1 LRYLFEDYAL
11 DTDRRELRRG
21 ADLMPLEPKV
31 FDLLA
36 YLVGHRERVV
46 SKDDMIASIWDG
58 RLVSESTLTSCI
70 NGARCAVG
78 DSGDD
83 QRLIKTLPR
92 KGIRFVGTVRE
103 DRFTGDAHQ
112 QRPAADLSGKPSV
125 AVLPFQAMGGDA
137 ELEGFADGLT
147 EDIITALSR
156 IKTLW
161 VIARNTM
168 FTYKGRPIN
177 VRTVGEDL
185 GVRYVLEGSVRKA
198 DDRLRMT
205 AQLVEAETGHHIWAE
220 KIDRAGG
227 SLFELQD
234 DFTQSI
240 VASVQTQLIVSE
252 GKSVGRTAEMASG
265 LGELVA
271 RARQRLYHR
280 TVNGFDEL
288 VSLAQRA
295 LALDPDNGEA
305 CQLLAT
311 GIWHQAYRGS
321 IPWDRAAADRV
332 MLFALRAVVAGQA
345 DEYAHWTL
353 ALAHLMA
360 GQHHRAIVSLRS
372 ALDINPSFS
381 LAYGSLG
388 TVLAWAGE
396 PEESIA
402 NNELALK
409 INPRDP
415 LNSHRYLGL
424 ALAHYLASRYVK
436 AHESASRVIEANP
449 DWWLGIMIYM
459 ASLAKSDRVEEAG
472 VACAE
477 LRRAKQDATVA
488 SLDDLPFA
496 KESDRAHVAAGLRQ
510 AGLPEH

>member
-21 ADLMPLEPKV
+21 TDLVPLEPKV

-36 YLVGHRERVV
+36 YVVGNRERVV
-46 SKDDMIASIWDG
+46 SKDDLIASIWDG

-70 NGARCAVG
+70 NGARCAIG

-92 KGIRFVGTVRE
+92 KGIRFVGSVRE
-103 DRFTGDAHQ
+103 QQFPGDLHQ
-112 QRPAADLSGKPSV
+112 PRPAADLSGKPSV
-125 AVLPFQAMGGDA
+125 AVLPFQTMGGDT
-137 ELEGFADGLT
+137 ELEGFTDGLT

-156 IKTLW
+156 IKALW

-198 DDRLRMT
+198 GDRLRMS

-227 SLFELQD
+227 NLFELQD
-234 DFTQSI
+234 EFTQSI
-240 VASVQTQLIVSE
+240 VASVQTQLIMSE
-252 GKSVGRTAEMASG
+252 GKSVARTPETASS
-265 LGELVA
+265 LGDLVA
-271 RARQRLYHR
+271 RARVRLYHR

-332 MLFALRAVVAGQA
+332 MLYALRAVVAGQA
-345 DEYAHWTL
+345 DEYTHWTL

-360 GQHHRAIVSLRS
+360 GQHRRAIVSLRS

-424 ALAHYLASRYVK
+424 ALAHYLASRY
-436 AHESASRVIEANP
+436 ATALESASHVVEAHP
-449 DWWLGIMIYM
+449 DWWLGNMIYA
-459 ASLAKSDRVEEAG
+459 ASLAQSGRADEAG
-472 VACAE
+472 VACRE
-477 LRRAKQDATVA
+477 LRRAKPDASVA
-488 SLDDLPFA
+488 SLDGLPFA
-496 KESDRAHVAAGLRQ
+496 NASDRVHLAEGLRK
-510 AGLPEH
+510 AGLPGQ

>member
-1 LRYLFEDYAL
+1 LRYIFEDYSL

-21 ADLMPLEPKV
+21 AGLVQLEPKV

-36 YLVGHRERVV
+36 YVVRSRERVV
-46 SKDDMIASIWDG
+46 SKDDLIASIWDG
-58 RLVSESTLTSCI
+58 RIVSESTLTSCI
-70 NGARCAVG
+70 NGARCAIG
-78 DSGDD
+78 DSGDG

-103 DRFTGDAHQ
+103 EQFTTDVPLE
-112 QRPAADLSGKPSV
+112 RTTVDLSGKPSV
-125 AVLPFQAMGGDA
+125 AVLPFQTVAGDA

-147 EDIITALSR
+147 EDVITALSR
-156 IKTLW
+156 VKALW

-168 FTYKGRPIN
+168 FTYKGRSN
-177 VRTVGEDL
+177 DVRTVGEDL

-198 DDRLRMT
+198 DGRLRMT
-205 AQLVEAETGHHIWAE
+205 AQLVEAESGHHIWAE

-234 DFTQSI
+234 DLTQSI
-240 VASVQTQLIVSE
+240 VASVQVQLIVSE
-252 GKSVGRTAEMASG
+252 GKSVARMAEMASG
-265 LGELVA
+265 IGDLVA
-271 RARQRLYHR
+271 RARERLYHP
-280 TVNGFDEL
+280 TANGFDEL
-288 VSLAQRA
+288 VSLAQKA
-295 LALDPDNGEA
+295 LALDPDNGEG

-332 MLFALRAVVAGQA
+332 MLLALRAIVAGHA

-360 GQHHRAIVSLRS
+360 SQHLRAIVSLRS

-381 LAYGSLG
+381 LGYGTVG

-396 PEESIA
+396 SDESIA

-415 LNSHRYLGL
+415 LNSHRYFGL
-424 ALAHYLASRYVK
+424 ALAHYLASRYR
-436 AHESASRVIEANP
+436 ESLENASRVIEAHP
-449 DWWLGIMIYM
+449 DWWLGVMVYV
-459 ASLAKSDRVEEAG
+459 ASLAQSGRVEEAA

-488 SLDDLPFA
+488 SLNGLPFA
-496 KESDRAHVAAGLRQ
+496 KESDRIHVAEGLRK
-510 AGLPEH
+510 AGLPEQ

>member
-1 LRYLFEDYAL
+1 LRYLFENFAL

-21 ADLMPLEPKV
+21 SDLVPLEPKV

-36 YLVGHRERVV
+36 YVVGKRERVV

-58 RLVSESTLTSCI
+58 RLVSESTLTTCI
-70 NGARCAVG
+70 NGARCAIG

-103 DRFTGDAHQ
+103 ERFTGDVNLPS
-112 QRPAADLSGKPSV
+112 PAADLSGKPSV
-125 AVLPFQAMGGDA
+125 AVLPFQTMGGDA
-137 ELEGFADGLT
+137 ELEGFTDGLT

-156 IKTLW
+156 IKALW

-168 FTYKGRPIN
+168 MTYKGRPID

-198 DDRLRMT
+198 DGRLRMT
-205 AQLVEAETGHHIWAE
+205 AQLVEAETGHHVWAE
-220 KIDRAGG
+220 KIDRPSG

-234 DFTQSI
+234 EFTQSI

-252 GKSVGRTAEMASG
+252 GKSVARTAETASN
-265 LGELVA
+265 LGDLVA
-271 RARQRLYHR
+271 RARVRLYHR

-288 VSLAQRA
+288 VCLAQKA

-332 MLFALRAVVAGQA
+332 MLYALRAVVAGHA

-360 GQHHRAIVSLRS
+360 GQHRRAIVSLRS

-396 PEESIA
+396 PDESIA

-436 AHESASRVIEANP
+436 ALENASQVIEAHS
-449 DWWLGIMIYM
+449 DWWIGIMIYA
-459 ASLAKSDRVEEAG
+459 ASLAQSGRMDEASL
-472 VACAE
+472 ACAE
-477 LRRAKQDATVA
+477 LLRAKQDATLA
-488 SLDDLPFA
+488 SLGVLPFA
-496 KESDRAHVAAGLRQ
+496 KENDRIHVAEGLRKAGLAEQ
-510 AGLPEH
+510 